1 MLTRI
6 GLVNGDKIIVE
17 AGVNE
22 AKEHLADT
30 AGTEL
35 QSFHRY
41 DDKAIV
47 YVNPAHVVS
56 LEPYDTSSRAY

>member
-6 GLVNGDKIIVE
+6 GLVNGDKINVE
-17 AGVNE
+17 ADVNE
-22 AKEHLADT
+22 AKEHLANT
-30 AGTEL
+30 GGTDL

-41 DDKAIV
+41 EDKAVV
-47 YVNPAHVVS
+47 YINPAHVVS